1 MRKILLIL
9 LISLTS
15 FAQSYDPNR
24 FLKLDPK
31 VINLFTCSGMLTANN
46 FNNWDV
52 GILSDDQMID
62 SMTFNIMA
70 IELGLLEKGISHYTE
85 YMEDYNVYVEE
96 GFEQIFDLLETE
108 SFTWDTQSEI
118 DYCQYKLNDIILNQP
133 DKVGNYSMEQFR
145 GIVRNMAVE
154 RFNFI
159 QELIDYQLLSKLIQ

>member
-1 MRKILLIL
+1 MRKILLVL

-24 FLKLDPK
+24 FLKLDPNL
-31 VINLFTCSGMLTANN
+31 INLCTCSGMLTANN
-46 FNNWDV
+46 LNNWDV

-62 SMTFNIMA
+62 SLTFNIMA

-145 GIVRNMAVE
+145 AIVRNMAVE

-159 QELIDYQLLSKLIQ
+159 QELIDY

>member
-1 MRKILLIL
+1 MRRILLVL

-24 FLKLDPK
+24 FLKLDPN

-46 FNNWDV
+46 FNNWEV

-70 IELGLLEKGISHYTE
+70 NELGLLEKGISHYTE

-96 GFEQIFDLLETE
+96 GFEHIFDLLETE

-159 QELIDYQLLSKLIQ
+159 QELIDY

>member
-159 QELIDYQLLSKLIQ
+159 QELIDY

>member
-24 FLKLDPK
+24 VLKLDPK

-46 FNNWDV
+46 FNNWNV

-70 IELGLLEKGISHYTE
+70 IELGLFEKGISHYTE

-108 SFTWDTQSEI
+108 NFTWDTQSEI

-154 RFNFI
+154 RFNFM
-159 QELIDYQLLSKLIQ
+159 QELIDY

>member
-1 MRKILLIL
+1 
-9 LISLTS
+9 
-15 FAQSYDPNR
+15 
-24 FLKLDPK
+24 
-31 VINLFTCSGMLTANN
+31 MLTANN

-159 QELIDYQLLSKLIQ
+159 QELIDY

>member
-1 MRKILLIL
+1 MRKILLVL

-24 FLKLDPK
+24 FLKLDPN

-96 GFEQIFDLLETE
+96 GFELIFDLL
-108 SFTWDTQSEI
+108 FFVP
-118 DYCQYKLNDIILNQP
+118 K
-133 DKVGNYSMEQFR
+133 
-145 GIVRNMAVE
+145 
-154 RFNFI
+154 
-159 QELIDYQLLSKLIQ
+159 

>member
-31 VINLFTCSGMLTANN
+31 VINLFTCSGMVTANN

-52 GILSDDQMID
+52 GILSDDQLID

-70 IELGLLEKGISHYTE
+70 VELGLLEKGISHYTE
-85 YMEDYNVYVEE
+85 YMQDYNVYVEE
-96 GFEQIFDLLETE
+96 GYEQIFDLLETE

-159 QELIDYQLLSKLIQ
+159 QELIDY

>member
-1 MRKILLIL
+1 MRKILLVL

-24 FLKLDPK
+24 FLKLDPN

-133 DKVGNYSMEQFR
+133 NKVGNYSMEQFR

-159 QELIDYQLLSKLIQ
+159 QELIDY

>member
-1 MRKILLIL
+1 MRKILLVL

-24 FLKLDPK
+24 FLKLDPN

-154 RFNFI
+154 RFNFM
-159 QELIDYQLLSKLIQ
+159 QELIDY

>member
-1 MRKILLIL
+1 MRKILLVL

-24 FLKLDPK
+24 FLKLDPN

-96 GFEQIFDLLETE
+96 GFELIFDLLETE

-159 QELIDYQLLSKLIQ
+159 QELIDY

>member
-1 MRKILLIL
+1 
-9 LISLTS
+9 
-15 FAQSYDPNR
+15 
-24 FLKLDPK
+24 
-31 VINLFTCSGMLTANN
+31 
-46 FNNWDV
+46 
-52 GILSDDQMID
+52 
-62 SMTFNIMA
+62 
-70 IELGLLEKGISHYTE
+70 
-85 YMEDYNVYVEE
+85 MEDYNVYVEE

-159 QELIDYQLLSKLIQ
+159 QELIDY

>member
-52 GILSDDQMID
+52 GILSDDQLID

-70 IELGLLEKGISHYTE
+70 VELGLLEKGISHYTE
-85 YMEDYNVYVEE
+85 YMQDYNVYVEE
-96 GFEQIFDLLETE
+96 GYEQIFDLLETE

-159 QELIDYQLLSKLIQ
+159 QELLDY

>member
-1 MRKILLIL
+1 MRKILLVL

-24 FLKLDPK
+24 FLKLDPN

-159 QELIDYQLLSKLIQ
+159 QELIDY